1 MERQVVDI
9 AVIEVSAT
17 KSMTKL
23 INYAAN
29 PKKVGVISSIN
40 MVNCQDVNKA
50 RQEMYNTRKSFNKNG
65 GRQGFH
71 IIQSFEGWECT
82 AEEANKIGREL
93 AQKIAPDFE
102 VVIYTHTNTGNVHN
116 HIVINSVSF
125 KNGKKFH
132 QTNFKSGK
140 SKPGSVNLV
149 QIKKESDKL
158 CKENGLS
165 IIDKPFAKV
174 RKSRAERQIIAR
186 GEKSWR
192 VDLRA
197 AIDEAKISTTN
208 FAEFKNK
215 LEKEGIKVT
224 ERGKNISFRYPG
236 TKSNIRGKTLG
247 EAYTTAEITKSLSQ
261 EKIIPG
267 KAFEKMK
274 ELRLQ
279 MKTEA
284 DPIKKAE
291 LQKQFDK
298 AKEVL
303 NKEREQLTKQY
314 KAQNREKE
322 LERSR

>member
-1 MERQVVDI
+1 MVDI

-17 KSMTKL
+17 KRMSAL
-23 INYAAN
+23 VNYAAN
-29 PKKVGVISSIN
+29 PKKVGVISTLN
-40 MVNCQDVNKA
+40 MVNSTNASQV
-50 RQEMYNTRKSFNKNG
+50 RQEMYNTRKSYNKNG

-71 IIQSFEGWECT
+71 IIQSFEGWECS
-82 AEEANKIGREL
+82 AEEANRIGREL
-93 AQKIAPDFE
+93 AQKIAGDFE
-102 VVIYTHTNTGNVHN
+102 CVIYTHVNTKNVHN
-116 HIVINSVSF
+116 HIVVNSVSF
-125 KNGKKFH
+125 RTGKKFH

-149 QIKKESDKL
+149 QIKQESDKL
-158 CKENGLS
+158 CRENGLS
-165 IIDKPFAKV
+165 VVNKPAKV
-174 RKSRAERQIIAR
+174 RKGMAERQLEAR
-186 GEKSWR
+186 GEKSWKI
-192 VDLRA
+192 DLRA
-197 AIDEAKISTTN
+197 AIDEAKISTTS
-208 FAEFKNK
+208 FTEFKVK

-279 MKTEA
+279 MKAET
-284 DPIKKAE
+284 DPTKKAE
-291 LQKQFDK
+291 LQKQFNK
-298 AKEVL
+298 AKVDL
-303 NKEREQLTKQY
+303 TKEREQLTRQY
-314 KAQNREKE
+314 QAQEREKE

>member
-1 MERQVVDI
+1 MVSI

-40 MVNCQDVNKA
+40 IVSCQDVNKA
-50 RQEMYNTRKSFNKNG
+50 RKEMYNTRKSFNKNG

-71 IIQSFEGWECT
+71 VIQSFTGWECT
-82 AEEANKIGREL
+82 AEEANRIGLEL
-93 AQKIAPDFE
+93 AKKIAGDFE
-102 VVIYTHTNTGNVHN
+102 CVIYTHTNTGNVHN

-140 SKPGSVNLV
+140 SKPGSVNLL
-149 QIKKESDKL
+149 QIKQESDKL

-186 GEKSWR
+186 GEKPWK

-197 AIDEAKISTTN
+197 AIDEAKMSTTN
-208 FAEFKNK
+208 FTEFKTK
-215 LEKEGIKVT
+215 LEKEGIQVV

-236 TKSNIRGKTLG
+236 TKSNVRGKTLG
-247 EAYTTAEITKSLSQ
+247 EAYTTTEIIKSLSQ

-274 ELRLQ
+274 ELRLE
-279 MKTEA
+279 MKAEN
-284 DPIKKAE
+284 DPAKKAE
-291 LQKQFDK
+291 LQKQFNA
-298 AKEVL
+298 AKETL
-303 NKEREQLTKQY
+303 NKEREQLAQQY
-314 KAQNREKE
+314 KTQGRE

>member
-1 MERQVVDI
+1 MVDI

-17 KSMTKL
+17 KRMSAL
-23 INYAAN
+23 VNYAAN
-29 PKKVGVISSIN
+29 PKKVGVISTLN
-40 MVNCQDVNKA
+40 MVNSTNASQV
-50 RQEMYNTRKSFNKNG
+50 RQEMYNTRKSYNKNG

-71 IIQSFEGWECT
+71 VIQSFTGWECT
-82 AEEANKIGREL
+82 AEEANRIGLEL
-93 AQKIAPDFE
+93 AKKIAGDFE
-102 VVIYTHTNTGNVHN
+102 VVIYTHVNTKNVHN
-116 HIVINSVSF
+116 HIVVNSVSF
-125 KNGKKFH
+125 KTGKKFH
-132 QTNFKSGK
+132 QTNFKGGK
-140 SKPGSVNLV
+140 SKPGSVNLAD
-149 QIKKESDKL
+149 IKKESDKL
-158 CKENGLS
+158 CQENGLS

-174 RKSRAERQIIAR
+174 RKSRAERQIEVR

-197 AIDEAKISTTN
+197 AIDEAKISTTS
-208 FAEFKNK
+208 FAEFKVK

-247 EAYTTAEITKSLSQ
+247 EAYTTAEITKSLSK
-261 EKIIPG
+261 EKIVPG

-279 MKTEA
+279 MKAES
-284 DPIKKAE
+284 DPGKKAE

-298 AKEVL
+298 AKEAL
-303 NKEREQLTKQY
+303 SKEREQLTQQY
-314 KAQNREKE
+314 KAQGREKE

>member
-1 MERQVVDI
+1 
-9 AVIEVSAT
+9 
-17 KSMTKL
+17 MTKL

-29 PKKVGVISSIN
+29 PLKVGVISSIN
-40 MVNCQDVNKA
+40 MVNTHDVDKA
-50 RQEMYNTRKSFNKNG
+50 RKEMYNTRKSFNKNS

-71 IIQSFEGWECT
+71 VIQSFEGWECT
-82 AEEANKIGREL
+82 AEEANRIGREL

-125 KNGKKFH
+125 RTGKKFH

-149 QIKKESDKL
+149 QIKQESDKL
-158 CKENGLS
+158 CRENGLS
-165 IIDKPFAKV
+165 VVNKPAKV
-174 RKSRAERQIIAR
+174 RKGMAERQLEAR
-186 GEKSWR
+186 GEKSWKI
-192 VDLRA
+192 DLRA
-197 AIDEAKISTTN
+197 AIDEAKISTTS
-208 FAEFKNK
+208 FVEFKTK
-215 LEKEGIKVT
+215 LEKEGIQVI

-267 KAFEKMK
+267 QAFEKMK

-279 MKTEA
+279 MKAEN
-284 DPIKKAE
+284 DPTKKAE

-298 AKEVL
+298 AKETL
-303 NKEREQLTKQY
+303 NKEREILTRRYQ
-314 KAQNREKE
+314 AQGRERE
-322 LERSR
+322 YERSR